1 VLRVLGNVLDIPG
14 FAYDSSEQ
22 VRDELIPGNLE
33 FVSGLDNT
41 LTNVALAPAEKI
53 TGLQRVADVAIYGAD
68 SLVRRAPALQAS
80 VDARRSSVA
89 YLNQST
95 LSALGLTN
103 GNMVR
108 VAQGQGSAL
117 VKAEEDNNLPDNC
130 VRLAAGTATSALLGE
145 MYGSISVERA

>member
-1 VLRVLGNVLDIPG
+1 
-14 FAYDSSEQ
+14 
-22 VRDELIPGNLE
+22 
-33 FVSGLDNT
+33 
-41 LTNVALAPAEKI
+41 
-53 TGLQRVADVAIYGAD
+53 
-68 SLVRRAPALQAS
+68 LQAS